1 MSIVNGLFEIADED
15 KMLFAKISAESTS
28 ENEKHFFRIMEYREK
43 HNCSGGRDFLMDSM
57 LNPDGIG
64 FTRESYDS
72 YLLFIDGSE
81 KFETNTLSFFLN
93 YDLSEYILERT
104 GCRTMF
110 EYLRSIDYSRIDYDG
125 DTE

>member
-15 KMLFAKISAESTS
+15 KILFAKIAAESTS
-28 ENEKHFFRIMEYREK
+28 ENEKHFFRVMEYREK
-43 HNCSGGRDFLMDSM
+43 HNRSDGRDFLVDSM
-57 LNPDGIG
+57 LNPEGIG

-72 YLLFIDGSE
+72 YLLSMDGDE

-93 YDLSEYILERT
+93 YDFSEYILERT